1 MQEYELKKESVK
13 FSPNASLYE
22 LFPYY
27 YYIISFI
34 KYTLFTVWMYF
45 GLIGGFVFIIIQ
57 LILLIDF
64 AHAWNETWVENM
76 EEGNSKCWY
85 VMLMGSTFAM
95 FAASITGIALLFV
108 FFTKASDNSCSTQK
122 FIISFH
128 LILCV
133 IISVLSILPQVQER
147 QPRSGICKS
156 PFSCYPFWK
165 IITPKMFYGLC
176 LDIHFRKTSISY
188 NMVVLF

>member
-1 MQEYELKKESVK
+1 MLDLKCHFVFLNS
-13 FSPNASLYE
+13 FRSSQLPNFMVILTNSF
-22 LFPYY
+22 LF
-27 YYIISFI
+27 IA
-34 KYTLFTVWMYF
+34 WMYL

-85 VMLMGSTFAM
+85 VMLMGSTFTM
-95 FAASITGIALLFV
+95 FAAALTGIALLFV
-108 FFTKASDNSCSTQK
+108 FFTKASDSNCSTQK

-133 IISVLSILPQVQER
+133 IVSVMSILPQVQER
-147 QPRSGICKS
+147 QPRSGTIKCHFSLTLIFVKLSLMNS
-156 PFSCYPFWK
+156 PK
-165 IITPKMFYGLC
+165 LGI
-176 LDIHFRKTSISY
+176 
-188 NMVVLF
+188 N